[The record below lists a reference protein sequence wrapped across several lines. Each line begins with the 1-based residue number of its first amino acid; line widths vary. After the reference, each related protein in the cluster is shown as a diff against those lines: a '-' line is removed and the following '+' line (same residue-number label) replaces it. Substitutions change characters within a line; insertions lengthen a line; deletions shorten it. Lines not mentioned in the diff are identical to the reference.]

1 MEQDHP
7 AGGKPGPRHRFQLAA
22 VAALMVGLALTAYW
36 QIDRYFMGRALVM
49 EDPQKIPSNPQ
60 LLAYANHVGAS
71 AFAENCASCHGADLK
86 GSETKG
92 VPNLTDNIWLYDYGR
107 VEDIERTILYGIRS
121 GNSKAH
127 NVTDMPALGRQKA
140 ITVGD
145 IRDVMAYMRSLKT
158 KTGDPIVL
166 ARGERIFQDKG
177 VCYDCH
183 SREGTGVSDYG
194 APNLTDDDWI
204 YGGDDKAVY
213 KSIYDGRHGLCP
225 AWISKLSFPAIR
237 ALAVYVHSMS
247 KESPD
252 VPKADAGIDPTP
264 PSNQAG

>member
-1 MEQDHP
+1 MEKDQP
-7 AGGKPGPRHRFQLAA
+7 AGGKLGSWRRFRLAA
-22 VAALMVGLALTAYW
+22 VGAVLGLALVAYW
-36 QIDRYFMGRALVM
+36 QIHSYLAGRALVM
-49 EDPQKIPSNPQ
+49 EDPEKIPSNPP
-60 LLAYANHVGAS
+60 LLAYANDVGAS
-71 AFAENCASCHGADLK
+71 AFAVNCASCHGADLK
-86 GSETKG
+86 GSQTKG

-140 ITVGD
+140 ITVAD
-145 IRDVMAYMRSLKT
+145 IKDVIVFVRWLKT
-158 KTGDPIVL
+158 KTGDPDAL

-225 AWISKLSFPAIR
+225 AWIGKLSFPTIR

-252 VPKADAGIDPTP
+252 VPKADAAIDPLRP
-264 PSNQAG
+264 PNKAG